1 MLKNS
6 NYIVLQVEFNDY
18 SIEYINFDNFKEAQE
33 YYLSNLS
40 QLKLLN
46 IMYKGI
52 KYYKFS
58 DCYIIISQDGTKYT
72 RYSVKDVK
80 ECINNYIINN
90 IK

>member
-18 SIEYINFDNFKEAQE
+18 SVEYINFNNFKEAKE

-46 IMYKGI
+46 IMYKDKNNNCI
-52 KYYKFS
+52 S
-58 DCYIIISQDGTKYT
+58 VDSSYIY
-72 RYSVKDVK
+72 
-80 ECINNYIINN
+80 N
-90 IK
+90 

>member
-18 SIEYINFDNFKEAQE
+18 SIEYINFNNFKEAQD

-46 IMYKGI
+46 IMYK
-52 KYYKFS
+52 
-58 DCYIIISQDGTKYT
+58 D
-72 RYSVKDVK
+72 
-80 ECINNYIINN
+80 ENNNCINVDSSYIYS
-90 IK
+90 

>member
-46 IMYKGI
+46 IMYKDVNNNNVI
-52 KYYKFS
+52 VNS
-58 DCYIIISQDGTKYT
+58 SYIY
-72 RYSVKDVK
+72 
-80 ECINNYIINN
+80 N
-90 IK
+90 

>member
-18 SIEYINFDNFKEAQE
+18 SIEYIKFSSFKEAQD

-46 IMYKGI
+46 IMYK
-52 KYYKFS
+52 
-58 DCYIIISQDGTKYT
+58 D
-72 RYSVKDVK
+72 
-80 ECINNYIINN
+80 ENNNCINVDSSHIYN
-90 IK
+90 

>member
-33 YYLSNLS
+33 YYLNNLS

-46 IMYKGI
+46 IMYKDDNNNSVI
-52 KYYKFS
+52 VDS
-58 DCYIIISQDGTKYT
+58 SYIY
-72 RYSVKDVK
+72 
-80 ECINNYIINN
+80 N
-90 IK
+90 

>member
-6 NYIVLQVEFNDY
+6 NYIVLQVEYNDY

-46 IMYKGI
+46 IMYK
-52 KYYKFS
+52 
-58 DCYIIISQDGTKYT
+58 D
-72 RYSVKDVK
+72 
-80 ECINNYIINN
+80 ENNNCINVDSSHIYD
-90 IK
+90 